1 MEHPYLE
8 NRVVEVKPIEAGGK
22 WKGIV
27 SNYKEKE
34 NDPFLFK
41 KVVKSYELPLNTASK
56 GGGVVI
62 ILDNTMKSLCKDVI
76 EDGKPQELTEQEYFE
91 AIIGKSLNPYL
102 PSDTNFWRTD
112 SRSRVQ
118 IRDAR
123 LRLDLNNPMDMLKF
137 KILQANQTRFAP
149 SIQSLKELRRAS
161 YEWVFTSVEEER
173 NDTLA
178 RLEME
183 SQVYALFAKICTT
196 DQDMKDF
203 LKVAGKSPSGNST
216 SKQLKAMVGKIME
229 KDKATFIE
237 IAADPLYDDKI
248 FIADARKAGLIKEFR
263 GKYTLDTGEELGQ
276 IRDVIAYLNREENQ
290 EVKIRLQAIVDANKI
305 VE

>member
-8 NRVVEVKPIEAGGK
+8 NKIVEVKPIEAGGK

-41 KVVKSYELPLNTASK
+41 KVVKSYELPLNPASK

-62 ILDNTMKSLCKDVI
+62 ILDNSEKSLCKDVI
-76 EDGKPQELTEQEYFE
+76 EDGKAQELTEQEYFE

-102 PSDTNFWRTD
+102 PSDSNFWRSD

-123 LRLDLNNPMDMLKF
+123 LRLDLNSPMDMLKF
-137 KILQANQTRFAP
+137 KILKANQTRFAP
-149 SIQSLKELRRAS
+149 SIQSLKEIRRAS
-161 YEWVFTSVEEER
+161 YEWVFSSIEEER
-173 NDTLA
+173 NDTLD
-178 RLEME
+178 RLELE
-183 SQVYALFAKICTT
+183 SNAFSLFAKICTT
-196 DQDMKDF
+196 DQDMRDF
-203 LKVAGKSPSGNST
+203 LKVSGKNPTGNST
-216 SKQLKAMVGKIME
+216 TKQLKEMVGKVME
-229 KDKATFIE
+229 KDKVTFIE
-237 IAADPLYDDKI
+237 IASDPLYDDKI
-248 FIADARKAGLIKEFR
+248 FIADARRAGAIKEFR

-276 IRDVIAYLNREENQ
+276 IRDAISYLNREDNQ
-290 EVKIRLQAIVDANKI
+290 EVKIRLQAIVDSNKI